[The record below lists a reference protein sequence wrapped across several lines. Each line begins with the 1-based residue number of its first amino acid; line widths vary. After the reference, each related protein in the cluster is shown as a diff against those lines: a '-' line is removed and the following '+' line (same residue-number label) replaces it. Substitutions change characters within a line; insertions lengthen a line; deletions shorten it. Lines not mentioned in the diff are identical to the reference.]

1 MADNLLSSQNYI
13 NWTMLNKFY
22 GKPQMSTPDDPVIH
36 SPPSIGAAPGM
47 NGMIHFSFFARRLF
61 TNMVLDVGH
70 QMMGTWIIVKK
81 VGGVKKLVEF
91 VGDHATGYNFNVI
104 TCESCKAFFRRNALR
119 PKEFKCPYSEDCE
132 INSVSR
138 RFCQKC
144 RLRKCFTV
152 GMKKEWI
159 LNEEQLR
166 RRKNSR
172 LNNNST
178 SNKRS
183 QSGHQMSPPGPQQQP
198 HQSPIQHP
206 GVPVYQQPQRPLTIN
221 PMDNQM
227 IHHMQ
232 ANRQNIMPPNLMS
245 PPGGQPYQLTSP
257 VGSSASDSPPN
268 RSLTMMHNGEKSP
281 DGYDPNMMA
290 HRISQT
296 SLNSRP
302 KMDANGQVVLS
313 TEEYKSLLARIPGG
327 QTPGLMNEEEPINKR
342 AAYNCN
348 GHPMP
353 AEHTPPY
360 SAPMSD
366 MSLSRNNSTSSGMQP
381 LTHVNG
387 THPNMSEFV
396 GSSAPTQQHFD
407 TPLFGMGI
415 LTATGGD
422 VGNVGPDPE
431 MFRKM
436 NHFYEHVIQ
445 SALDSPENQEPRPL
459 EAMIPKPEY
468 MTPQHSGFQYHA
480 DPYGVPIPPPLPEQP
495 NNVNYQ
501 LNAAELKALDT
512 VREAFFGIDD
522 PMEQGRQMQSFL
534 KANKSPADIMNIM
547 DVTMRRFVKVAK
559 GVPAFRDVS
568 QEGKFCL
575 LKGGM
580 IEMLTVRGVTRY
592 DPSTN
597 SFKTPTIKGQ
607 NVSVNV
613 DDMFAKLNSNA
624 QAQKAKCL
632 EFFGF
637 FDEEIKRNE
646 LAVYLVMLAV
656 LFSVR
661 VDPPMSENDARIVGE
676 QHNHFMSLLNRY
688 LESLYGEQA
697 RRIFERLPKALGM
710 LNDIARNAGM
720 LFMGTVRSGEAEELP
735 GEFFKIK

>member
-1 MADNLLSSQNYI
+1 MGTNGGVIAEQSMEIETNENPDKVEEPVVRRKRVTRRRHRRIHSKNNCLTPPNSDDD
-13 NWTMLNKFY
+13 
-22 GKPQMSTPDDPVIH
+22 PQMSTPDDPVIH

-47 NGMIHFSFFARRLF
+47 NGYHGS
-61 TNMVLDVGH
+61 
-70 QMMGTWIIVKK
+70 
-81 VGGVKKLVEF
+81 GVKLEESSGACGSPDDGLLDSSEESRRRQKTCRVC
-91 VGDHATGYNFNVI
+91 GDHATGYNFNVI

-172 LNNNST
+172 LNNT
-178 SNKRS
+178 GTCNKRS
-183 QSGHQMSPPGPQQQP
+183 QPGNQQSPQGPNQQP
-198 HQSPIQHP
+198 HLSPHHP
-206 GVPVYQQPQRPLTIN
+206 GVAIYPPQPQRPLTIN

-227 IHHMQ
+227 MHHMQ
-232 ANRQNIMPPNLMS
+232 ANRPNAMPQLIS
-245 PPGGQPYQLTSP
+245 PPGAQPYPLTSP

-281 DGYDPNMMA
+281 DGYDPNIMA
-290 HRISQT
+290 HRAPPPSF
-296 SLNSRP
+296 NNRP
-302 KMDANGQVVLS
+302 KMDSGQVVLS
-313 TEEYKSLLARIPGG
+313 TEEYKQLLSRIPGA
-327 QTPGLMNEEEPINKR
+327 QVPGLMNEEEPINKR

-353 AEHTPPY
+353 AETTPPY

-366 MSLSRNNSTSSGMQP
+366 MSLSRHNSTSSG
-381 LTHVNG
+381 N
-387 THPNMSEFV
+387 
-396 GSSAPTQQHFD
+396 SAQNHFD
-407 TPLFGMGI
+407 IASFGMGI
-415 LTATGGD
+415 VTATGGGD
-422 VGNVGPDPE
+422 AAEE
-431 MFRKM
+431 MYKRM
-436 NHFYEHVIQ
+436 NMFYENCIQ
-445 SALDSPENQEPRPL
+445 SALDSPENQEPKPQ
-459 EAMIPKPEY
+459 EAMIPKEEY
-468 MTPQHSGFQYHA
+468 MTPTHGFQYQS
-480 DPYGVPIPPPLPEQP
+480 DPYQVPPAERNI
-495 NNVNYQ
+495 NYQ
-501 LNAAELKALDT
+501 LNAAELKALDA
-512 VREAFFGIDD
+512 VREAFYGMDD

-534 KANKSPADIMNIM
+534 KANKTPADIMNIM

-559 GVPAFRDVS
+559 GVPAFREVS
-568 QEGKFCL
+568 QEGKFSL

-592 DPSTN
+592 DASTN

-613 DDMFAKLNSNA
+613 DDMFAKLNANA

-637 FDEEIKRNE
+637 FDEEIKKNE

-661 VDPPMSENDARIVGE
+661 SDPPMNENDVRIVTE
-676 QHNHFMSLLNRY
+676 RHNHFMSLLNRY
-688 LESLYGEQA
+688 LESLFGEQA
-697 RRIFERLPKALGM
+697 RRIFERIPKALGL
-710 LNDIARNAGM
+710 LNEIARNAGM

>member
-1 MADNLLSSQNYI
+1 MGTNGGVTAAGSMEIETNENPEKVAEPVVRRKRVTRRRHRRIHSKNNCLTPPNSDDD
-13 NWTMLNKFY
+13 
-22 GKPQMSTPDDPVIH
+22 PQMSTPDDPVIH

-47 NGMIHFSFFARRLF
+47 NGYHGS
-61 TNMVLDVGH
+61 
-70 QMMGTWIIVKK
+70 
-81 VGGVKKLVEF
+81 GVKLEDGTGACGSPDDGNMDSSEESRRRQKTCRVC
-91 VGDHATGYNFNVI
+91 GDHATGYNFNVI

-178 SNKRS
+178 SNKRA
-183 QSGHQMSPPGPQQQP
+183 QPGHQLSPQAQNQQP
-198 HQSPIQHP
+198 HQSPVPHP
-206 GVPVYQQPQRPLTIN
+206 GVAVYQQPQRPLTIN

-227 IHHMQ
+227 MHHMQ
-232 ANRQNIMPPNLMS
+232 NRPNIMPQLIS
-245 PPGGQPYQLTSP
+245 PPGAQPYPLTSP

-268 RSLTMMHNGEKSP
+268 RSLTMMHNGDKSP

-296 SLNSRP
+296 SLNPRP
-302 KMDANGQVVLS
+302 KMDNGQVVLS
-313 TEEYKSLLARIPGG
+313 TEEYKQLLARIPGA
-327 QTPGLMNEEEPINKR
+327 QVPGLMNEEEPINKR

-353 AEHTPPY
+353 ADTTPPY

-366 MSLSRNNSTSSGMQP
+366 MSLSRNNSTSSG
-381 LTHVNG
+381 
-387 THPNMSEFV
+387 
-396 GSSAPTQQHFD
+396 SSVPTQSHFD
-407 TPLFGMGI
+407 IASFGMGI
-415 LTATGGD
+415 VTATGGGD
-422 VGNVGPDPE
+422 AAEE
-431 MFRKM
+431 MYRKM
-436 NHFYEHVIQ
+436 NTFYEHCIQ
-445 SALDSPENQEPRPL
+445 SALDSPENQEPKHI
-459 EAMIPKPEY
+459 ETKPDY
-468 MTPQHSGFQYHA
+468 MTQNHNNFQQYQA
-480 DPYGVPIPPPLPEQP
+480 DPYHVAPQP
-495 NNVNYQ
+495 VDRNINYQ
-501 LNAAELKALDT
+501 LNAAELKALDA
-512 VREAFFGIDD
+512 VREAFFGMDD
-522 PMEQGRQMQSFL
+522 PMEQGRQLQSFL
-534 KANKSPADIMNIM
+534 KTNKSPADIMNIM

-559 GVPAFRDVS
+559 GVPAFREVS
-568 QEGKFCL
+568 QEGKFSL

-592 DPSTN
+592 DPITN
-597 SFKTPTIKGQ
+597 SFKTPTIKGED
-607 NVSVNV
+607 VSVNV
-613 DDMFAKLNSNA
+613 DDMFAKLNANA

-661 VDPPMSENDARIVGE
+661 IDPPMNENDVRIVTD

>member
-47 NGMIHFSFFARRLF
+47 NGYHGS
-61 TNMVLDVGH
+61 
-70 QMMGTWIIVKK
+70 
-81 VGGVKKLVEF
+81 GVKLEEGSGACGSPDDGNMDSSEESRRRQKTCRVC
-91 VGDHATGYNFNVI
+91 GDHATGYNFNVI

-178 SNKRS
+178 SNKRA
-183 QSGHQMSPPGPQQQP
+183 QPGHQMSPQHPGQQQP
-198 HQSPIQHP
+198 HQSPVPHP
-206 GVPVYQQPQRPLTIN
+206 GVAVYQQPQRPLTIN

-227 IHHMQ
+227 MHHMQ
-232 ANRQNIMPPNLMS
+232 NRPNVMPQLIS
-245 PPGGQPYQLTSP
+245 PPGAQPYPLTSP

-296 SLNSRP
+296 SLNCRP
-302 KMDANGQVVLS
+302 KMDDNGQVVL
-313 TEEYKSLLARIPGG
+313 TAEEYKNLLARIP
-327 QTPGLMNEEEPINKR
+327 QNQPGLMNEEEPINKR

-381 LTHVNG
+381 LNHVNG
-387 THPNMSEFV
+387 APHGEMIP
-396 GSSAPTQQHFD
+396 GSSVPTQSHFD
-407 TPLFGMGI
+407 IASFGMGI
-415 LTATGGD
+415 VTATGGGD
-422 VGNVGPDPE
+422 AAEE
-431 MFRKM
+431 MYRKM
-436 NHFYEHVIQ
+436 TSFYDQCIQ
-445 SALDSPENQEPRPL
+445 SALDSPESQEPK
-459 EAMIPKPEY
+459 MIENKPDY
-468 MTPQHSGFQYHA
+468 MTPNHNFQYNA
-480 DPYGVPIPPPLPEQP
+480 DPYHVAAEIQPLER
-495 NNVNYQ
+495 NVNYQ
-501 LNAAELKALDT
+501 LNATELKALDN
-512 VREAFFGIDD
+512 VREAFFEMDD
-522 PMEQGRQMQSFL
+522 PMEQGRQLQSFL

-559 GVPAFRDVS
+559 GVPAFREVS
-568 QEGKFCL
+568 QEGKFSL

-592 DPSTN
+592 DPHTN

-624 QAQKAKCL
+624 QAQKEKCL

-637 FDEEIKRNE
+637 FDEEIKKNE

-661 VDPPMSENDARIVGE
+661 IDPPMNENDVRIVTD

-720 LFMGTVRSGEAEELP
+720 LFMGAVRSGEAEELP

>member
-1 MADNLLSSQNYI
+1 MADNLLSSQNYL

-22 GKPQMSTPDDPVIH
+22 GKPQMGTPDDPVIH

-47 NGMIHFSFFARRLF
+47 NGYHGS
-61 TNMVLDVGH
+61 
-70 QMMGTWIIVKK
+70 
-81 VGGVKKLVEF
+81 GVKLEEGIGACGSPDDGNMDSSEESRRRQKTCRVC
-91 VGDHATGYNFNVI
+91 GDHATGYNFNVI

-172 LNNNST
+172 LNNNGS
-178 SNKRS
+178 SNKRP
-183 QSGHQMSPPGPQQQP
+183 QPGHQMSPQAPPQQP
-198 HQSPIQHP
+198 HQSPIPHP
-206 GVPVYQQPQRPLTIN
+206 GVAVYQQQQHQQQQQQQQQRPLTIN
-221 PMDNQM
+221 PMENNQM
-227 IHHMQ
+227 MHHMQ
-232 ANRQNIMPPNLMS
+232 HRPNVMPPLMS
-245 PPGGQPYQLTSP
+245 PPVAQPYPLTSP

-296 SLNSRP
+296 SLSSNRP
-302 KMDANGQVVLS
+302 KMDNGQVVLS
-313 TEEYKSLLARIPGG
+313 TEEYKQLLARIPGA
-327 QTPGLMNEEEPINKR
+327 QVPGLMNEEEPINKR

-353 AEHTPPY
+353 ADTTPPY
-360 SAPMSD
+360 SNAMSD

-387 THPNMSEFV
+387 THSSMSEIP
-396 GSSAPTQQHFD
+396 GSSVPTQSHFD
-407 TPLFGMGI
+407 IASFGMGI
-415 LTATGGD
+415 VTATGGGD
-422 VGNVGPDPE
+422 AAEE
-431 MFRKM
+431 MYRKM
-436 NHFYEHVIQ
+436 NTFYERCIQ
-445 SALDSPENQEPRPL
+445 SALDSPESQEPKPL
-459 EAMIPKPEY
+459 DAMHHQKPEY
-468 MTPQHSGFQYHA
+468 MAPNHGFPYQA
-480 DPYGVPIPPPLPEQP
+480 DPYNVPPPPER
-495 NNVNYQ
+495 NINYQ
-501 LNAAELKALDT
+501 LNAAELKALDA
-512 VREAFFGIDD
+512 VREAFFGMDD

-559 GVPAFRDVS
+559 GVPAFREVS
-568 QEGKFCL
+568 QEGKFSL

-592 DPSTN
+592 DPTTN

-613 DDMFAKLNSNA
+613 DDMFAKLNANA

-637 FDEEIKRNE
+637 FDEEIKKNE

-661 VDPPMSENDARIVGE
+661 VDPPMTENDVRIVQE
-676 QHNHFMSLLNRY
+676 QHNHFMSLLSRY

>member
-1 MADNLLSSQNYI
+1 
-13 NWTMLNKFY
+13 
-22 GKPQMSTPDDPVIH
+22 MSTPDDPVIH

-47 NGMIHFSFFARRLF
+47 NGYHGS
-61 TNMVLDVGH
+61 
-70 QMMGTWIIVKK
+70 
-81 VGGVKKLVEF
+81 GVKLEEGSGACGSPDDGNMEANDESRRRQKTCRVC
-91 VGDHATGYNFNVI
+91 GDHATGYNFNVI

-172 LNNNST
+172 LNNTGNGG
-178 SNKRS
+178 KRS
-183 QSGHQMSPPGPQQQP
+183 QHPIHPPSQPPPPSQQQ
-198 HQSPIQHP
+198 HQSPVPHP
-206 GVPVYQQPQRPLTIN
+206 GVAVYQQQAQRPLTIN

-227 IHHMQ
+227 MHHMQ
-232 ANRQNIMPPNLMS
+232 VNRPNVMPQLIS
-245 PPGGQPYQLTSP
+245 PPGGQPYPLTSP

-268 RSLTMMHNGEKSP
+268 RSLTMMHNGDKSP

-296 SLNSRP
+296 SLNPRP
-302 KMDANGQVVLS
+302 KMDNNGQVVLS
-313 TEEYKSLLARIPGG
+313 TEEYKQLLARIPGA
-327 QTPGLMNEEEPINKR
+327 QVPGLMNEEEPINKR

-348 GHPMP
+348 GHPLP
-353 AEHTPPY
+353 CDTTPPY

-366 MSLSRNNSTSSGMQP
+366 MSLSRNNSTSSGSSM
-381 LTHVNG
+381 
-387 THPNMSEFV
+387 PN
-396 GSSAPTQQHFD
+396 QQSHFD
-407 TPLFGMGI
+407 IASFGMGMM
-415 LTATGGD
+415 TATGGGD
-422 VGNVGPDPE
+422 EE

-436 NHFYEHVIQ
+436 NTFYDAVIQ
-445 SALDSPENQEPRPL
+445 SALDSPENMAPKMQESS
-459 EAMIPKPEY
+459 IPKPEY
-468 MTPQHSGFQYHA
+468 MPPTHGFQYEA
-480 DPYGVPIPPPLPEQP
+480 DPFQVPAVDRNI
-495 NNVNYQ
+495 NYQ
-501 LNAAELKALDT
+501 LNAAELKALDA
-512 VREAFFGIDD
+512 VREVFYGMDD
-522 PMEQGRQMQSFL
+522 PMEQGRQLQSFL
-534 KANKSPADIMNIM
+534 KANKTPADIMNIM

-559 GVPAFRDVS
+559 GVPAFREVS
-568 QEGKFCL
+568 QEGKFSL

-592 DPSTN
+592 DPMTN
-597 SFKTPTIKGQ
+597 SFKTPTIKGA

-613 DDMFAKLNSNA
+613 DDMFAKLNANA

-637 FDEEIKRNE
+637 FDEEIKKNE

-661 VDPPMSENDARIVGE
+661 SDPPMSDNDVRIVSE

-697 RRIFERLPKALGM
+697 RRIFERLPKAMGM